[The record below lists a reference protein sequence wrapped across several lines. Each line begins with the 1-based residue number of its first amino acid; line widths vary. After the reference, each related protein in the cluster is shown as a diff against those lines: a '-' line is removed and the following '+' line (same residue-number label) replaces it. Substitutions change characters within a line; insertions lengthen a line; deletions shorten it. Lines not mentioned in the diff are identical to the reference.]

1 MFGKLHLQNGE
12 HCSILHSRKKVRR
25 MKYIIENLLTGESI
39 KEFKSE
45 KERQKWLDENVDC
58 TINGGCLKDGTEIDI
73 YEI

>member
-1 MFGKLHLQNGE
+1 
-12 HCSILHSRKKVRR
+12 

-58 TINGGCLKDGTEIDI
+58 TIDSGCLKDGTEIDI